1 MWAAFFSGRSTLALN
16 ALVGLGVSLALW
28 GVAVGL
34 ATQSWTTGTE
44 ALRWS
49 HAAAWWT
56 VASTLWALTW
66 AWTAW
71 LCATRATVQGR
82 GLGPAMAGMAANMGL
97 ALVFG
102 LLTGDRLH
110 ILLTAWHGHAV
121 DGMTDVAVRYI
132 PAGPGETRGH
142 LALTGDLGPR
152 SAERLAQALAQ
163 HPQVRRLNLE
173 STRGLV
179 TEALA
184 MAQQLRAREVDTVV
198 VGQCKGPCALV
209 FMAGA
214 ARWMAPSGQLAFHQT
229 HAPVLPFLRSH
240 GPADKRVLAFYLDQG
255 VPPSM
260 AEVMVSAPA
269 RQAWLPDRD
278 ERQDLGIRPTP

>member
-49 HAAAWWT
+49 HAGAWWT
-56 VASTLWALTW
+56 VVSTLWAVTW
-66 AWTAW
+66 TWTAW
-71 LCATRATVQGR
+71 LCATRATEQGR
-82 GLGPAMAGMAANMGL
+82 GLGPAMAGMAANMVL
-97 ALVFG
+97 ALAFG

-110 ILLTAWHGHAV
+110 ILLTVWHGHAV

-132 PAGPGETRGH
+132 PAGSGETRGQ
-142 LALTGDLGPR
+142 LALTGDLGPG

-163 HPQVRRLNLE
+163 HPQVRRVNLE

-184 MAQQLRAREVDTVV
+184 MAQQLRGREMDTVL
-198 VGQCKGPCALV
+198 VGHCNGPCAVV
-209 FMAGA
+209 FMSGT

-229 HAPVLPFLRSH
+229 HAPVLPFLRTQ
-240 GPADKRVLAFYLDQG
+240 GPADERVLAFYLAQG
-255 VPPSM
+255 VPPGL
-260 AEVMVSAPA
+260 AKAMVSAPA
-269 RQAWLPDRD
+269 HQAWVPELD
-278 ERQDLGIRPTP
+278 ERQDLEIRPTP